1 MNRYLS
7 IFLLCLSI
15 LISCAKEEV
24 IEVTADFK
32 ITVINDDYS
41 VPVKVEIENNSRG
54 ADTYE
59 WTFDGAVTPS
69 SKDKDPKMIYYNTPG
84 VYKIILKASNKD
96 GVSDEKSME
105 IQIDAAMLVNF
116 EWQMQGSDISPVTLK
131 MEDKSLGATQYL
143 WEFEVGN
150 PATSTE
156 ESPQVSFT
164 NEGEHKIK
172 LTITNGR
179 ETYSTEK
186 SITVRPAMTIDYDWT
201 VDFIDMDYEAPVVLH
216 INNKSTNATS
226 YQWTFLSNPSEIVS
240 TDQSPDITIS
250 DSGTHTLQL
259 KAINDKESKIVQKQ
273 IVVHPDK
280 NLLSFTNVRIGINTA
295 HASIGSLFSSI
306 LGKTLTKNEIDTTT
320 GALIDFAFFGLDQTF
335 TYNQFI
341 SPDRVQQTAFETI
354 PNAIYTKVINSQELV
369 GVQLSPGSFDAIADG
384 NAFVNLNITETTRGM
399 TPFDKSLNNRI
410 VLFQTQDGRKG
421 AIKIIDYVSD
431 GKQSYIIANI
441 KVQKKP

>member
-1 MNRYLS
+1 MYRYLS

-41 VPVKVEIENNSRG
+41 VPVKVEVENNSTG

-96 GVSDEKSME
+96 GASDEKSMK
-105 IQIDAAMLVNF
+105 IQIDAAMLVDF
-116 EWQMQGSDISPVTLK
+116 DWQMQGSDISPVTLK
-131 MEDKSLGATQYL
+131 MVDKSLGATQYL
-143 WEFEVGN
+143 WEFEAGN

-186 SITVRPAMTIDYDWT
+186 SITVKSAMTIDYDWT
-201 VDFIDMDYEAPVVLH
+201 VDFIDLDYEAPVVLH
-216 INNKSTNATS
+216 INNKSTNAAS

-240 TDQSPDITIS
+240 TDQNPDITIP
-250 DSGTHTLQL
+250 DPGTHTLQL

-280 NLLSFTNVRIGINTA
+280 NLLSFTNIKIGINTA
-295 HASIGSLFSSI
+295 HASIGSFFSSI

-341 SPDRVQQTAFETI
+341 SPDRVQQTAFEAI
-354 PNAIYTKVINSQELV
+354 PSAIYTKVINSQELV
-369 GVQLSPGSFDAIADG
+369 GVQLSPSSFDAIADG
-384 NAFVNLNITETTRGM
+384 NAFANLTITETIKGM
-399 TPFDKSLNNRI
+399 TPFDKSLSNRI